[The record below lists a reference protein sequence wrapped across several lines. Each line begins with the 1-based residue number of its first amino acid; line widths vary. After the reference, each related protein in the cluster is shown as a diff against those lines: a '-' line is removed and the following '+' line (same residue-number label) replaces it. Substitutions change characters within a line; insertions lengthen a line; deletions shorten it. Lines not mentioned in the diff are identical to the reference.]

1 MRSGIFSSWRPVEQ
15 LVAPMHRCD
24 QAFPGLRVHELER
37 GSPDV
42 LAEPVVFLSRLDGA
56 VLLSPTNI
64 DGDVAE
70 VPVRESARPAKVDRD
85 ELLEIVD
92 AIAKRGG
99 ALLDDVAE
107 ALRELSALLQ
117 KPIERVARQ
126 LLRRTPASAYVS
138 HPCSASHALMFTT
151 L

>member
-1 MRSGIFSSWRPVEQ
+1 MATLPK
-15 LVAPMHRCD
+15 
-24 QAFPGLRVHELER
+24 FPY
-37 GSPDV
+37 
-42 LAEPVVFLSRLDGA
+42 AK
-56 VLLSPTNI
+56 
-64 DGDVAE
+64 
-70 VPVRESARPAKVDRD
+70 ARPAKVDRD

-126 LLRRTPASAYVS
+126 LLAARPRRRTSATR
-138 HPCSASHALMFTT
+138 ARRATR
-151 L
+151 